1 MANAFYEK
9 AAQKFGQGTLSWAGT
24 LKVALLKNDY
34 AVDLVNHEFYSSA
47 SSAAVGTDQTIAN
60 PAVLADGVLDG
71 DNVIWTALADPSE
84 DVTQLVIYKY
94 VTGPSDSPLIMY
106 IDTMSGLPFRPNGTD
121 VNITWDNGSDR
132 IARL

>member
-9 AAQKFGQGTLSWAGT
+9 AAQKFGQGSLSWAAT

-34 AVDLVNHEFYSSA
+34 VVDLVTHEFYSSITG
-47 SSAAVGTDQTIAN
+47 AVGTNQTIAN
-60 PAVLADGVLDG
+60 PAVLADGVFDG
-71 DNVIWTALADPSE
+71 DDVVWTSLADPSE
-84 DVTQLVIYKY
+84 DVTQLVIYKD
-94 VTGPSDSPLIMY
+94 TGTPGTSSLILY

-121 VNITWDNGSDR
+121 VNVTWDNGSDR